1 MSNKIW
7 RFFTQSSCIQVSKK
21 SFKNLIISFYDQ
33 LSRGFLYEQ
42 FFNQFFW
49 KTKDNISNFVY
60 CALHVW
66 QLVHAIKHHN
76 FCLNSFTIRCHLRK
90 FFFCCP
96 KTAIIFSF
104 SLSLNCERDHWC
116 RKITT
121 TKRKMMKE
129 VTIKEK
135 ILSISRRSLVGR
147 PSYINLIALLAFQDF
162 RSQLS
167 QLEKF

>member
-1 MSNKIW
+1 MYSSRKKIW
-7 RFFTQSSCIQVSKK
+7 SFVSTID
-21 SFKNLIISFYDQ
+21 FHEVFYKNS
-33 LSRGFLYEQ
+33 
-42 FFNQFFW
+42 FNQFFW

-60 CALHVW
+60 RALHVW

-147 PSYINLIALLAFQDF
+147 PCYINLIALLLFQDF

>member
-1 MSNKIW
+1 MID
-7 RFFTQSSCIQVSKK
+7 FHEVFY
-21 SFKNLIISFYDQ
+21 KNS
-33 LSRGFLYEQ
+33 
-42 FFNQFFW
+42 FNQFFW

-60 CALHVW
+60 RALHVW

-135 ILSISRRSLVGR
+135 ILSISRRSVQLTYGFYLVDLKFQKEELGKLDFF
-147 PSYINLIALLAFQDF
+147 PPTCCQLLNFWIGIVWV
-162 RSQLS
+162 
-167 QLEKF
+167 KI